1 MAKTVRSVWTLE
13 VLMAMVAIVPRV
25 VLEVVDR
32 MNVPVVHVVVDPLV
46 VLQILKVTGSLHPR
60 SSVMQVVMDQR
71 GDG

>member
-46 VLQILKVTGSLHPR
+46 VLQVLKVAGSLHPR
-60 SSVMQVVMDQR
+60 SSVMQVMVDQR